1 VGLVCEGGGSGGLRY
16 GELAGGELGCQ
27 SDGSPGLGAYITKK
41 GESCSAS
48 SRSTS
53 IFFDPVDNEAL
64 KL

>member
-27 SDGSPGLGAYITKK
+27 FDGSSGLGAYIAKE
-41 GESCSAS
+41 GESCPAFS
-48 SRSTS
+48 S